1 MLKSDGDSLKLIDN
15 YLEIRISAHPSDF
28 SVKSHWHDYLEF
40 EMVIE
45 GEYEHIYNGTTTI
58 ARPGDAW
65 LVSYLD
71 SHSVKARMASVLI
84 NICFTG
90 ISLRKELIDRLTFSS
105 GGILC
110 HFDKETT
117 DKIAALSFSL
127 KQELEQKAP
136 FYNSAASSY
145 LEQILIIAIRTHD
158 SSESEV
164 TPSSSILLHNVTS
177 HLNKNFKKDLNL
189 SDVSKIFNLSPGHLG
204 RLFKSKLGMSFNTYL
219 NRIRT
224 KHACNLLCYT
234 DLSTKQISSE
244 CGYSSVEYFFYV
256 FKKQLGCTPNEY
268 RNENFKNIGLL
279 E

>member
-28 SVKSHWHDYLEF
+28 YVKSHWHDYLEF

-45 GEYEHIYNGTTTI
+45 GEYEHICNGTSTI

-71 SHSVKARMASVLI
+71 SHSVKSRMDSVLI

-105 GGILC
+105 GGLIC
-110 HFDKETT
+110 HFDKETCER
-117 DKIAALSFSL
+117 IANLSYSL
-127 KQELEQKAP
+127 KDELEQKRP
-136 FYNSAASSY
+136 FYNSAAAAY
-145 LEQILIIAIRTHD
+145 LEQILIFAIRSQNSTETQVA
-158 SSESEV
+158 S
-164 TPSSSILLHNVTS
+164 SSSILLHNVTS
-177 HLNKNFKKDLNL
+177 YLNKNFKKNLDLA
-189 SDVSKIFNLSPGHLG
+189 SVSEIFNLSPGHLG
-204 RLFKSKLGMSFNTYL
+204 RQFKSKLGMSFNTYI

-234 DLSTKQISSE
+234 DLPTKQIGFE

-256 FKKQLGCTPNEY
+256 FKKQLGTTPNEY
-268 RNENFKNIGLL
+268 RKENFKNTSLL